1 MTDYEKDVEAL
12 DRVLFRLASAT
23 DERMLDVL
31 QSLLPQL
38 LKLFPKD
45 LAAPSAAQ
53 LKDKV
58 RRRRAFLSCHVCIR
72 FGSHFFLG
80 ADFVCI
86 DWETDPASGVARQD
100 ATPGADQSKAAASS
114 TGSAV
119 AGDRSFGVHAQLCI
133 HVHRCVLVLLVQT
146 AVFLCARM
154 LMLCLLM
161 LLFAYAEIGFRAASQ
176 DERGEVLAEIFKA
189 LEKYTPSQ
197 QEIFFRL
204 LICAL
209 PITGNAVYPPP
220 PAPDLLRAPGA
231 GDTSAEVPEEDTSI
245 KEIDPSVL
253 GNMEVL
259 LDFLLDFVM
268 FDTPSRS
275 ASGNEAPV
283 FGLMALRL
291 ERLQRVVNGEE
302 FNKERLYDTQ
312 MNALRFI
319 KELEIPG
326 KHKYVHYIA
335 GCASHHHTIK
345 SFCEEQLVRVM
356 KHEYVQ
362 LEDAQLMRRIIAL
375 MLGSQV
381 AQGSG
386 AFSGYE
392 QLALSNRTRLA
403 DASILQALT
412 LLSESKAATNVM
424 PMMLQL
430 LCHLMYG
437 TESSRPQNITNKVK
451 LAGVRLCRWTFIH
464 AESTFVEHF
473 LGPVIFPT
481 LLRVLMDPNADSE
494 ASQAAFMREFRQGIY
509 ESLTV
514 LGTRAPSIVAG
525 SEQAFQ
531 VLLVRC
537 LVEEEHR
544 TGTGANAL
552 KAFTSFSRAYGLQAS
567 EPIRARI
574 QSELIDLLNGSK
586 IFDKSKNY
594 ARVRAA
600 IATWCSDLL
609 SKSAS
614 DSNIT
619 MRFALLKLC
628 GDDDLEVQALATK
641 ALYTDPLPSLSA
653 VSKYLLA
660 EYPHKDVKTR
670 IPDARTVESF
680 LRFCLKVIKNSQS
693 GGEMEIADER
703 SVMVEYFVQTLL
715 GKSGAVVSGD
725 SAALS
730 GMYQA
735 AATSL
740 VEICAFDKASLT
752 EILGKSVPPLLDV
765 ACSSSDRDFLQN
777 IGVLV
782 QCTLEAESFSTERAV
797 EEVIQAISLKLNDI
811 SLPSNNVPRLQ
822 YVLGSTLSVVEQAN
836 ELSGAQVAVVLA
848 AYEKMVTLLTAQVK
862 SCSNFTGFPR
872 GEDDQNARIDF
883 LRSVLD
889 GVGLAGS
896 MTRFLQDASAA
907 TEWVTLKRQSL
918 TEMQKVMEWDLSGIS
933 SDGSLKLKLT
943 KLKYTAVENLS
954 RATAGLA
961 STTGSL
967 SDLTSSLESAVNA
980 MLKLGNEQDPELQLL
995 VGEALVAIGSHES
1008 SDVNSMAVVSE
1019 ITFAENRAA
1028 VIFSRLLK
1036 EFAESRQPTVR
1047 RSTATWLLCV
1057 CAAGLPPSGE
1067 PNSAASS
1074 NWSALLRSEVFTK
1087 LLIETHEFFVTMLND
1102 NNSIAKESAV
1112 KGLAYL
1118 RLRSPNAELGDQFS
1132 DSLFRR
1138 LRCFRAFTSSSAS
1151 ASGLDFDNVDM
1162 DALAQDEPAS
1172 GIARPTPPATQA
1184 PAATAA
1190 TGTTVENAA
1199 YREVS
1204 NLAADIG
1211 DPELMYALLYLSTTD
1226 PIWQTL
1232 LESSAPTFAE
1242 TDNRKPRFSFVAV
1255 DRAFRLSIIEKAGK
1269 LWMDESYSN
1278 TSKLVPWLYLLK
1290 FHSNSKVSEVM
1301 TNLWNFAK
1309 GKFVTTSTQE
1319 KSLLQQRWPVIF
1331 KFLLGRLESSRNF
1344 KYREAACVALIDLL
1358 NGADA
1363 DQLRDEFLHLWKLA
1377 SAAVDD
1383 VMEAVCLVGLK
1394 LYRYMGELSLR
1405 IAASDKACR
1414 KILLQYLIAEGIVS
1428 KNMVCRAL
1436 GIDILLRLVKAL
1448 DAESIQDSLASL
1460 ILKLLEYLSSLE
1472 MPELQYAQFHVQ
1484 KKDQLERLRVSIS
1497 QSGPVGQLLE
1507 LSTTRLKELAGT
1519 DTCVKIVDELARG
1532 VANLLR
1538 FGVGLNTRVG
1548 SANFVATLAVELP
1561 FELRKCRG
1569 AELLLS
1575 KVFVPYVGNKT
1586 SAENDV
1592 YGDEESR
1599 YGTSSGGLTDGL
1611 VIQTYCRA
1619 AAYLCP
1625 LVDAPLVREYVR
1637 SGIFAFNKSKIPASN
1652 GGSATESGKSVV
1664 VSDVDNVKTNT
1675 ILPSTSPVAQSSD
1688 TNRFLL
1694 ITAIATKE
1702 LVVKVPPITDASAI
1716 VQADNRNDWYC
1727 THVFPGA
1734 FIGQFASTEVL
1745 KTTWTAV
1752 LDELPPSVLYAEASI
1767 DATLASIARF
1777 ITHTAWDTRK
1787 QAALALHALFSASTA
1802 TGGTSS
1808 YRSRITSQQTE
1819 RIWGD
1824 LVSAVPGRLWKGKG
1838 VVLEA
1843 LVALASVKEEADSS
1857 VEVDKAGL
1865 TRNRFL
1871 SVLLLEECERAWKNK
1886 DMAYMES
1893 AISSFG
1899 KLSSQMSSSSN
1910 TAQWQLQLSNFAA
1923 LRRAFHRW
1931 FEGSTGANLEKEE
1944 ADDQVMETVEDEAQK
1959 FSLPPLMVKCVFES
1973 LALAWPSKGISSE
1986 TTSSATA
1993 AATET
1998 IVWLCESVTRSDLN
2012 VWSIRKSV
2020 FEALTAVVAS
2030 APAQAFAAKQTMDQL
2045 VNRCCGEYGVRDA
2058 KYSMIRV
2065 AAASVLVALTRR
2077 HRDQHDLALHLLVH
2091 KERIAE
2097 TLEVLRASDEPAEQ
2111 RAAFQTMTNLLE
2123 LQ

>member
-1 MTDYEKDVEAL
+1 MCMY
-12 DRVLFRLASAT
+12 
-23 DERMLDVL
+23 
-31 QSLLPQL
+31 
-38 LKLFPKD
+38 
-45 LAAPSAAQ
+45 
-53 LKDKV
+53 
-58 RRRRAFLSCHVCIR
+58 
-72 FGSHFFLG
+72 
-80 ADFVCI
+80 
-86 DWETDPASGVARQD
+86 
-100 ATPGADQSKAAASS
+100 
-114 TGSAV
+114 
-119 AGDRSFGVHAQLCI
+119 
-133 HVHRCVLVLLVQT
+133 
-146 AVFLCARM
+146 
-154 LMLCLLM
+154 LLM
-161 LLFAYAEIGFRAASQ
+161 RSAEIGFRAASQ
-176 DERGEVLAEIFKA
+176 DERGDVLAEIFKA
-189 LEKYTPSQ
+189 LETYTPSQ

-204 LICAL
+204 LIRAL

-220 PAPDLLRAPGA
+220 PAPDLLRAPVAA
-231 GDTSAEVPEEDTSI
+231 GDTSTDVPEEDTKT

-259 LDFLLDFVM
+259 LDFLLDFLM
-268 FDTPSRS
+268 YDTPSRS
-275 ASGNEAPV
+275 ATSGSEAATV

-291 ERLQRVVNGEE
+291 ERAQRVVIAEE
-302 FNKERLYDTQ
+302 FSKERLYETQ

-319 KELEIPG
+319 KELEIPS

-335 GCASHHHTIK
+335 GCASYHHTIK

-375 MLGSQV
+375 TLGSQV
-381 AQGSG
+381 AQSAG

-412 LLSESKAATNVM
+412 LLTESKAATNVM

-437 TESSRPQNITNKVK
+437 TESSRPQNIANKVK
-451 LAGVRLCRWTFIH
+451 LSGVRLCHWTFIH
-464 AESTFVEHF
+464 TESTFIEHF

-481 LLRVLMDPNADSE
+481 LLRVLMDPNADSD
-494 ASQAAFMREFRQGIY
+494 ASQLAFMREFRQGIY
-509 ESLTV
+509 EALTV
-514 LGTRAPSIVAG
+514 LGTRAPSIVTG

-567 EPIRARI
+567 EPVRAKI
-574 QSELIDLLNGSK
+574 QTELIDLLHGSR

-594 ARVRAA
+594 TRVRAA
-600 IATWCSDLL
+600 IATWCGDLL
-609 SKSAS
+609 NKSTAS
-614 DSNIT
+614 DINIT

-628 GDDDLEVQALATK
+628 GDEDQEVQTLATK

-653 VSKYLLA
+653 ISKHLLA
-660 EYPHKDVKTR
+660 KYPHKDIK
-670 IPDARTVESF
+670 ISISDARTVESF
-680 LRFCLKVIKNSQS
+680 LRFCLKVIKNSQN
-693 GGEMEIADER
+693 GDEMEIADER
-703 SVMVEYFVQTLL
+703 SVMVDYFVQTLL
-715 GKSGAVVSGD
+715 GKSDTVVSGG

-740 VEICAFDKASLT
+740 VEICSFDKASLT
-752 EILGKSVPPLLDV
+752 EILGKSVPQLLDV
-765 ACSSSDRDFLQN
+765 ACSSSDRKFLQN

-782 QCTLEAESFSTERAV
+782 QCMLEAESFSTERAV
-797 EEVIQAISLKLNDI
+797 DEVIQVISLKLDDP
-811 SLPSNNVPRLQ
+811 SLTPSHVPRIQ
-822 YVLGSTLSVVEQAN
+822 YVLGSAISVVEQAS
-836 ELSGAQVAVVLA
+836 ELSTDQVGIILA
-848 AYEKMVTLLTAQVK
+848 AYEKMMALLATTVK
-862 SCSNFTGFPR
+862 TCSNFTGFPR
-872 GEDDQNARIDF
+872 GEEDQNARIDF

-896 MTRFLQDASAA
+896 MTRFLQDESAV
-907 TEWVTLKRQSL
+907 TEWVKLKRQSL
-918 TEMQKVMEWDLSGIS
+918 AEMQKVLEWDLSGIS

-943 KLKYTAVENLS
+943 KLKYNAVENLS
-954 RATAGLA
+954 HATAGLP
-961 STTGSL
+961 STTEKL
-967 SDLTSSLESAVNA
+967 SDLATPLEDAVNA
-980 MLKLGNEQDPELQLL
+980 MLKLGKEQDPELQLL
-995 VGEALVAIGSHES
+995 VGESLVAIGSHES
-1008 SDVNSMAVVSE
+1008 RDVNSVAVVSE
-1019 ITFAENRAA
+1019 IGFAGNRAA
-1028 VIFSRLLK
+1028 AIFSRLLK

-1047 RSTATWLLCV
+1047 RSTATWLLCI
-1057 CAAGLPPSGE
+1057 CAAGLSPSGE
-1067 PNSAASS
+1067 PNLAASA
-1074 NWSALLRSEVFTK
+1074 NWNLLLGSDAATE
-1087 LLIETHEFFVTMLND
+1087 LLIEIHEFFVTMLND

-1138 LRCFRAFTSSSAS
+1138 LRCFRAFTTTSNSVP
-1151 ASGLDFDNVDM
+1151 GLDSENVDM
-1162 DALAQDEPAS
+1162 DALPQDEPAP
-1172 GIARPTPPATQA
+1172 GIARTPSATTQT
-1184 PAATAA
+1184 PSSAAAA
-1190 TGTTVENAA
+1190 TGSTVENAA

-1232 LESSAPTFAE
+1232 LESSAPAIAA
-1242 TDNRKPRFSFVAV
+1242 TDKRKPVFSFVAV

-1269 LWMDESYSN
+1269 LWMDESYAN

-1290 FHSNSKVSEVM
+1290 FHSNSKVSDVM

-1319 KSLLQQRWPVIF
+1319 KSLLQQRWLVIF
-1331 KFLLGRLESSRNF
+1331 KFLLARLESSRNF
-1344 KYREAACVALIDLL
+1344 KYREAACVALVDLL

-1405 IAASDKACR
+1405 IAASDESCR
-1414 KILLQYLIAEGIVS
+1414 KILLQYLIAEGIVN
-1428 KNMVCRAL
+1428 KNVICRAL

-1472 MPELQYAQFHVQ
+1472 MPDLQYAQFHVQ

-1519 DTCVKIVDELARG
+1519 DACVKIVDELARG

-1569 AELLLS
+1569 AELLLT

-1599 YGTSSGGLTDGL
+1599 YGASSGGLTDGL
-1611 VIQTYCRA
+1611 VVQTYCRA

-1637 SGIFAFNKSKIPASN
+1637 LGIFAFNKSKRSASN
-1652 GGSATESGKSVV
+1652 GGNASADIEGV
-1664 VSDVDNVKTNT
+1664 VSMETSDPDDVVPRT
-1675 ILPSTSPVAQSSD
+1675 TSPTAQSSD
-1688 TNRFLL
+1688 ANRFLL

-1702 LVVKVPPITDASAI
+1702 LVVKMPPITDASTL
-1716 VQADNRNDWYC
+1716 VQVDNRNDWYC

-1752 LDELPPSVLYAEASI
+1752 LEELPPSVLYAEASI

-1787 QAALALHALFSASTA
+1787 QAALALNALFSVSTV

-1819 RIWGD
+1819 RIWDD
-1824 LVSAVPGRLWKGKG
+1824 LISAVPGRLWKGKG
-1838 VVLEA
+1838 VILEA
-1843 LVALASVKEEADSS
+1843 LVALASVKPEADASGD
-1857 VEVDKAGL
+1857 VDKVGL
-1865 TRNRFL
+1865 SRNRFL

-1886 DMAYMES
+1886 DMGYMES
-1893 AISSFG
+1893 AITSLG
-1899 KLSSQMSSSSN
+1899 KLSSQMSSSN
-1910 TAQWQLQLSNFAA
+1910 PTQWQLQLSNFAA
-1923 LRRAFHRW
+1923 LRRAFLRW
-1931 FEGSTGANLEKEE
+1931 FWGSPVGRAGTGPEEEEE
-1944 ADDQVMETVEDEAQK
+1944 APDQVMETEEEDAQR
-1959 FSLPPLMVKCVFES
+1959 FLLPPLMVKCVFES
-1973 LALAWPSKGISSE
+1973 LALAWPSKWIAAKSGGDDGV
-1986 TTSSATA
+1986 TT
-1993 AATET
+1993 ATET
-1998 IVWLCESVTRSDLN
+1998 IAWLCESVTRSDLN

-2020 FEALTAVVAS
+2020 FEALAAIVAS
-2030 APAQAFAAKQTMDQL
+2030 APAQAFAAKQTMEQL
-2045 VNRCCGEYGVRDA
+2045 MDRCCGEYGVRDA

-2091 KERIAE
+2091 KERISE

>member
-1 MTDYEKDVEAL
+1 MADHAKDVEAL

-31 QSLLPQL
+31 QALLPQL
-38 LKLFPKD
+38 LGLFPRD
-45 LAAPSAAQ
+45 LAPPSAVQ

-58 RRRRAFLSCHVCIR
+58 LLPTVDNILQVVSHVKTR
-72 FGSHFFLG
+72 LQALPSPKMPLKALG
-80 ADFVCI
+80 ALL
-86 DWETDPASGVARQD
+86 RD
-100 ATPGADQSKAAASS
+100 AELS
-114 TGSAV
+114 
-119 AGDRSFGVHAQLCI
+119 
-133 HVHRCVLVLLVQT
+133 
-146 AVFLCARM
+146 VFTHN
-154 LMLCLLM
+154 
-161 LLFAYAEIGFRAASQ
+161 FAFMFIEIGFRAASQ

-189 LEKYTPSQ
+189 LEKSTPSQ

-220 PAPDLLRAPGA
+220 LTPDLLRAPVP
-231 GDTSAEVPEEDTSI
+231 GDTNTDSTVEDAKT
-245 KEIDPSVL
+245 KEINPSVL

-259 LDFLLDFVM
+259 LDFLLDFLL
-268 FDTPSRS
+268 FDTPSTRPVT
-275 ASGNEAPV
+275 SGSEPAIV

-291 ERLQRVVNGEE
+291 ERAQRVVVAEE
-302 FNKERLYDTQ
+302 FVSKERLYEAQ

-319 KELEIPG
+319 KELEIPS

-335 GCASHHHTIK
+335 GCASNHHTIK

-362 LEDAQLMRRIIAL
+362 LEDTQLMRRIIAL
-375 MLGSQV
+375 VLGSQV
-381 AQGSG
+381 AQSSG
-386 AFSGYE
+386 AFTGYE
-392 QLALSNRTRLA
+392 HLTLSNRTRLA

-451 LAGVRLCRWTFIH
+451 LAGVRLCHWTFIH

-481 LLRVLMDPNADSE
+481 LLRVLMDPNADSD
-494 ASQAAFMREFRQGIY
+494 ASQVAFMREFRQGIY
-509 ESLTV
+509 ETLTV

-531 VLLVRC
+531 VLLVRS
-537 LVEEEHR
+537 LVEEERR

-567 EPIRARI
+567 EQVRVRI
-574 QSELIDLLNGSK
+574 QGELIDLLNGSRV
-586 IFDKSKNY
+586 FDKSKNY
-594 ARVRAA
+594 TRVRAA
-600 IATWCSDLL
+600 IATWCGDLL
-609 SKSAS
+609 SGSAAGN
-614 DSNIT
+614 NIT

-628 GDDDLEVQALATK
+628 GDEDQEVKTLATN
-641 ALYTDPLPSLSA
+641 ALHTDPLPSLSA
-653 VSKYLLA
+653 ISKYLLA
-660 EYPHKDVKTR
+660 KYPHKDIKKS

-693 GGEMEIADER
+693 GDEMEIADER
-703 SVMVEYFVQTLL
+703 RVMVDYFVQTLL
-715 GKSGAVVSGD
+715 GKADTIASGD

-740 VEICAFDKASLT
+740 VEICSFDKASLT
-752 EILGKSVPPLLDV
+752 EIMGKSVQELLDV
-765 ACSSSDRDFLQN
+765 ACSSSDREFLQN

-782 QCTLEAESFSTERAV
+782 QCMLEAQSFSSDRAV
-797 EEVIQAISLKLNDI
+797 EEVIQGISLKLDDP
-811 SLPSNNVPRLQ
+811 SLPANNVPRLQ
-822 YVLGSTLSVVEQAN
+822 YVLGSAISVVEQAS
-836 ELSGAQVAVVLA
+836 ELSGSQMEVVRA
-848 AYEKMVTLLTAQVK
+848 AYEKMVTLLAAQVK
-862 SCSNFTGFPR
+862 ICSNFTGFPR
-872 GEDDQNARIDF
+872 GEEDQNARIDF

-889 GVGLAGS
+889 GVGLAGPL
-896 MTRFLQDASAA
+896 TGFLQDATTAA
-907 TEWVTLKRQSL
+907 EWVKFKRQGL
-918 TEMQKVMEWDLSGIS
+918 AELQKVLEWDLSGIS

-943 KLKYTAVENLS
+943 KLKYNAVENLS
-954 RATAGLA
+954 RATAGLP
-961 STTGSL
+961 STTGKL
-967 SDLTSSLESAVNA
+967 ADLADPLEDAVSA
-980 MLKLGNEQDPELQLL
+980 MLKLGKEQDPELQLL
-995 VGEALVAIGSHES
+995 VGESLVAIGSHES
-1008 SDVNSMAVVSE
+1008 SGVNTVVSE
-1019 ITFAENRAA
+1019 IGFTDNRAA
-1028 VIFSRLLK
+1028 AIFSRLLK

-1047 RSTATWLLCV
+1047 RSTATWLLCI
-1057 CAAGLPPSGE
+1057 CAAGLSPSGE
-1067 PNSAASS
+1067 SISAT
-1074 NWSALLRSEVFTK
+1074 SADWNLLLGSDAATK
-1087 LLIETHEFFVTMLND
+1087 LLVETHEFFVTMLND

-1118 RLRSPNAELGDQFS
+1118 RLRSPNAELGDEFS

-1138 LRCFRAFTSSSAS
+1138 LRCFRAFTTASSSVP
-1151 ASGLDFDNVDM
+1151 GLDSEDVDM
-1162 DALAQDEPAS
+1162 DALTQDEPAP
-1172 GIARPTPPATQA
+1172 GIARTPSPSTQT
-1184 PAATAA
+1184 PSSAAAA

-1232 LESSAPTFAE
+1232 LESSAPAITAASD
-1242 TDNRKPRFSFVAV
+1242 TRKPVFSFVAV

-1269 LWMDESYSN
+1269 LWMDESYAN

-1290 FHSNSKVSEVM
+1290 FHSNSKVSDVM

-1319 KSLLQQRWPVIF
+1319 KSLLQQRWLVIF
-1331 KFLLGRLESSRNF
+1331 RFLLARLESSRNF
-1344 KYREAACVALIDLL
+1344 KYREAACVALVDLL

-1377 SAAVDD
+1377 SSAVDD

-1405 IAASDKACR
+1405 IAASDESCR
-1414 KILLQYLIAEGIVS
+1414 KILLQYLIAEGIVN
-1428 KNMVCRAL
+1428 KNMICRAL

-1448 DAESIQDSLASL
+1448 DAASIQDSLASL

-1484 KKDQLERLRVSIS
+1484 KKEQLERLRVSIS

-1519 DTCVKIVDELARG
+1519 DACVKIVDELARG

-1569 AELLLS
+1569 AELLLT

-1599 YGTSSGGLTDGL
+1599 YGASSGGLTDGL
-1611 VIQTYCRA
+1611 VVQTYCRA

-1637 SGIFAFNKSKIPASN
+1637 LGVFAFNKSKRPVVNRETANADTEMLASSMQTSD
-1652 GGSATESGKSVV
+1652 GDIVTTDAT
-1664 VSDVDNVKTNT
+1664 
-1675 ILPSTSPVAQSSD
+1675 STSTAQSSD
-1688 TNRFLL
+1688 ANRFLL

-1702 LVVKVPPITDASAI
+1702 LVVKMPPIIDASTL
-1716 VQADNRNDWYC
+1716 VQVDNRNDWYC

-1745 KTTWTAV
+1745 KTTWTVV
-1752 LDELPPSVLYAEASI
+1752 LEELPPSVLYAEASI

-1777 ITHTAWDTRK
+1777 IMHTAWDTRK
-1787 QAALALHALFSASTA
+1787 QAALALNALFSASTA

-1819 RIWGD
+1819 RIWAD

-1838 VVLEA
+1838 VILEA
-1843 LVALASVKEEADSS
+1843 LVALASVTPEANSS
-1857 VEVDKAGL
+1857 VDVDTAAQS
-1865 TRNRFL
+1865 RNRFL
-1871 SVLLLEECERAWKNK
+1871 SELLLEECERAWKNK
-1886 DMAYMES
+1886 DMGYMES
-1893 AISSFG
+1893 AITSLG
-1899 KLSSQMSSSSN
+1899 KLSSQMSL
-1910 TAQWQLQLSNFAA
+1910 TQWQLQVSNFAA
-1923 LRRAFHRW
+1923 LRLAFLRW
-1931 FEGSTGANLEKEE
+1931 FGGRAGTGSKEGAE
-1944 ADDQVMETVEDEAQK
+1944 VMETEEGEDAQR
-1959 FSLPPLMVKCVFES
+1959 FVLPPLMVKCVFES
-1973 LALAWPSKGISSE
+1973 LALAWPSKWIIPSTEGGGDGGI
-1986 TTSSATA
+1986 TT
-1993 AATET
+1993 ATET
-1998 IVWLCESVTRSDLN
+1998 LAWLCESTTRSDLN

-2020 FEALTAVVAS
+2020 FEALAAVVAS
-2030 APAQAFAAKQTMDQL
+2030 APAQAFAAKQTMAQLMDQ
-2045 VNRCCGEYGVRDA
+2045 CCGEYGVRDA

-2065 AAASVLVALTRR
+2065 AAASVLVALTAR

-2091 KERIAE
+2091 KERITE
-2097 TLEVLRASDEPAEQ
+2097 TLEVLRTSDEPAEQ

>member
-1 MTDYEKDVEAL
+1 MADFEKDVEAL

-38 LKLFPKD
+38 LKLFPTD
-45 LAAPSAAQ
+45 LTAPSAAQ
-53 LKDKV
+53 LKDKILQV
-58 RRRRAFLSCHVCIR
+58 VSHVKTR
-72 FGSHFFLG
+72 LQALPSPTLPLQALG
-80 ADFVCI
+80 ALLR
-86 DWETDPASGVARQD
+86 ETDLS
-100 ATPGADQSKAAASS
+100 
-114 TGSAV
+114 
-119 AGDRSFGVHAQLCI
+119 
-133 HVHRCVLVLLVQT
+133 
-146 AVFLCARM
+146 VFTHN
-154 LMLCLLM
+154 
-161 LLFAYAEIGFRAASQ
+161 FAFMFIEIGFRAASQ

-204 LICAL
+204 LIRAL
-209 PITGNAVYPPP
+209 PMTGNAVYPPP
-220 PAPDLLRAPGA
+220 AAPDLLRTPVAGA
-231 GDTSAEVPEEDTSI
+231 TSSAEVPEVDTST
-245 KEIDPSVL
+245 KEMDPSVV
-253 GNMEVL
+253 GNMEVM
-259 LDFLLDFVM
+259 LDFLLDFLM

-275 ASGNEAPV
+275 ASGNDAPV

-291 ERLQRVVNGEE
+291 ERLQRVVHAEE

-319 KELEIPG
+319 KELEIPS
-326 KHKYVHYIA
+326 KHKFVHYIA
-335 GCASHHHTIK
+335 GCASHHHTVK

-375 MLGSQV
+375 ILGSQV

-386 AFSGYE
+386 AFTGYE

-412 LLSESKAATNVM
+412 LLSESKAATNVI

-437 TESSRPQNITNKVK
+437 AESSRPQNIANKVK
-451 LAGVRLCRWTFIH
+451 LAGVRLCHWTFIH

-537 LVEEEHR
+537 LVEEERR

-552 KAFTSFSRAYGLQAS
+552 KAFTSFSRAYGLQAP
-567 EPIRARI
+567 EPVRARI
-574 QSELIDLLNGSK
+574 QTELIDLLNGSR
-586 IFDKSKNY
+586 IFDTSKNY

-600 IATWCSDLL
+600 IATWCGDLL
-609 SKSAS
+609 NESAS
-614 DSNIT
+614 GSSIT

-628 GDDDLEVQALATK
+628 GDEDQEVQALATK
-641 ALYTDPLPSLSA
+641 ALYTDPLPSLGA
-653 VSKYLLA
+653 VSKYLVVK
-660 EYPHKDVKTR
+660 YPHKDVKAS

-680 LRFCLKVIKNSQS
+680 LRFCLKVIKNAQG
-693 GGEMEIADER
+693 GGEMEIADEG
-703 SVMVEYFVQTLL
+703 SVLVEYFVQTLL

-740 VEICAFDKASLT
+740 VEICAFDKASVT
-752 EILGKSVPPLLDV
+752 ETLGKSVSPLLDV
-765 ACSSSDRDFLQN
+765 ARSSSDRAFLQN
-777 IGVLV
+777 IGALV
-782 QCTLEAESFSTERAV
+782 QCMLESESFSTKRAV
-797 EEVIQAISLKLNDI
+797 DEVIQVISIKLDDTSLPLND
-811 SLPSNNVPRLQ
+811 VPRLQ
-822 YVLGSTLSVVEQAN
+822 YVLGSALSVVEQAN

-848 AYEKMVTLLTAQVK
+848 AYEKMVTQLTAQVK
-862 SCSNFTGFPR
+862 TCSNFTLLPR
-872 GEDDQNARIDF
+872 GEEDQNARIDF

-889 GVGLAGS
+889 GIGLAGAL
-896 MTRFLQDASAA
+896 TTFLQNASAA
-907 TEWVTLKRQSL
+907 TDWVKLKRESL
-918 TEMQKVMEWDLSGIS
+918 GEIQKVMEWDLSGVS

-943 KLKYTAVENLS
+943 KLKYTAVESLS
-954 RATAGLA
+954 RATSGLP

-967 SDLTSSLESAVNA
+967 SDLNSPLEDAVNA

-995 VGEALVAIGSHES
+995 VGEALVAIGSHEASAIS
-1008 SDVNSMAVVSE
+1008 SEAVASE

-1028 VIFSRLLK
+1028 VVFSRLLK

-1057 CAAGLPPSGE
+1057 CAAGLPPSGD

-1074 NWSALLRSEVFTK
+1074 NWSVLLRSKVFTE

-1102 NNSIAKESAV
+1102 NDNIAKESAV

-1138 LRCFRAFTSSSAS
+1138 LRCFRAFTSTSANV
-1151 ASGLDFDNVDM
+1151 SGLDFDNVDM
-1162 DALAQDEPAS
+1162 DAPAPDEPAA
-1172 GIARPTPPATQA
+1172 GIARPTPPASHT
-1184 PAATAA
+1184 PSATAA
-1190 TGTTVENAA
+1190 PGSTVENAA

-1232 LESSAPTFAE
+1232 LESSAPTFAGTE
-1242 TDNRKPRFSFVAV
+1242 NLKPRFSFVAV

-1319 KSLLQQRWPVIF
+1319 KSLLQQRWPVIL
-1331 KFLLGRLESSRNF
+1331 KFLLSRLESSRNF

-1358 NGADA
+1358 NGVDA

-1405 IAASDKACR
+1405 IAASDETCR

-1428 KNMVCRAL
+1428 KNMICRAL

-1484 KKDQLERLRVSIS
+1484 KKEQLERLRVSIS

-1569 AELLLS
+1569 AELLLT
-1575 KVFVPYVGNKT
+1575 KVFIPFVGNKT
-1586 SAENDV
+1586 SGENDV

-1599 YGTSSGGLTDGL
+1599 YGASSGGLTDGL

-1625 LVDAPLVREYVR
+1625 LVDAPVVREYVR
-1637 SGIFAFNKSKIPASN
+1637 SGVFAFNKSKRQTSN
-1652 GGSATESGKSVV
+1652 GGSVTTRGESTE
-1664 VSDVDNVKTNT
+1664 VSDVIDTVDIDAFRT
-1675 ILPSTSPVAQSSD
+1675 STSPVAQSSD
-1688 TNRFLL
+1688 ANRFLL

-1702 LVVKVPPITDASAI
+1702 LVVKVPPITDASTM
-1716 VQADNRNDWYC
+1716 VQVDTRNDWYC

-1734 FIGQFASTEVL
+1734 FIGQFASTEAL

-1752 LDELPPSVLYAEASI
+1752 LEELPPSVRYAEASI
-1767 DATLASIARF
+1767 DATLTSIARF

-1808 YRSRITSQQTE
+1808 YRSRVTPQQTE

-1838 VVLEA
+1838 VILDA
-1843 LVALASVKEEADSS
+1843 LVALASVKPEADSS
-1857 VEVDKAGL
+1857 AEVGNAGL
-1865 TRNRFL
+1865 ARNRFL
-1871 SVLLLEECERAWKNK
+1871 SVLLLEECERAWRNK

-1910 TAQWQLQLSNFAA
+1910 AAQWQLQLSNFAA
-1923 LRRAFHRW
+1923 LRRAFVRW
-1931 FEGSTGANLEKEE
+1931 FGGSAGASPDEEE
-1944 ADDQVMETVEDEAQK
+1944 AADQVMETDEEEAQR

-1973 LALAWPSKGISSE
+1973 LALAWPSKWISSE
-1986 TTSSATA
+1986 ATSSATA
-1993 AATET
+1993 TATET
-1998 IVWLCESVTRSDLN
+1998 IAWLCESVTRSDLN

-2020 FEALTAVVAS
+2020 FEALAAVVAS

-2045 VNRCCGEYGVRDA
+2045 ISKCCGEYGVRDA

-2065 AAASVLVALTRR
+2065 AAASVLVALTGR

-2091 KERIAE
+2091 KERISE

-2111 RAAFQTMTNLLE
+2111 RAAFQTMTSLLE
-2123 LQ
+2123 LQR